1 MKKIFLIITAMCLI
15 FTLAA
20 VGVSATETEV
30 ITETEA
36 VTWTE
41 AVTETEVITETEV
54 TTAVETLYEVESGE
68 AADIVDIISKAESKA
83 DAIFAVAEKLG
94 ISYEDAEGLV
104 NSVLALGDKYLGEN
118 AGWVRFKEKVIGNME
133 FWAIVAVIAL
143 VALALLWC
151 ALSNH
156 IKNRRFK
163 NVEFN
168 ISEVSATA
176 AEAKDINS
184 QTLAKLLEMVEESR
198 AKEAEHKQYI
208 EELVKKITELKEE
221 NVEQD
226 KERIKTQRDILT
238 AMLSALRMEK
248 LICDRT
254 RMPMADKATIDHF
267 YATGV
272 DPLLSNLPVEDA
284 KAVEE
289 LAKTLDT
296 VGAGDEK

>member
-1 MKKIFLIITAMCLI
+1 MKRIFLILTAMCLI
-15 FTLAA
+15 FALTV
-20 VGVSATETEV
+20 VGASATETEA
-30 ITETEA
+30 ITETE
-36 VTWTE
+36 
-41 AVTETEVITETEV
+41 
-54 TTAVETLYEVESGE
+54 VETLYEVESEE
-68 AADIVDIISKAESKA
+68 AADIVDVISKAESKA

-118 AGWVRFKEKVIGNME
+118 AGWVRFKEKVLGNME
-133 FWAIVAVIAL
+133 FWALVAVIAL
-143 VALALLWC
+143 VGLALLWC

-168 ISEVSATA
+168 MSEVSGTA
-176 AEAKDINS
+176 AAVKDINS
-184 QTLAKLLEMVEESR
+184 QALAKMFEMAEESR

-221 NVEQD
+221 NVAQD
-226 KERIKTQRDILT
+226 RELIKTQRDILT
-238 AMLSALRMEK
+238 ATLNMLRIEK

-272 DPLLSNLPVEDA
+272 DPLLSQLPAEDA

-296 VGAGDEK
+296 VGACDEK

>member
-1 MKKIFLIITAMCLI
+1 MKKIFCI
-15 FTLAA
+15 FA
-20 VGVSATETEV
+20 VLCMVFTMTVCASATETE
-30 ITETEA
+30 
-36 VTWTE
+36 
-41 AVTETEVITETEV
+41 
-54 TTAVETLYEVESGE
+54 TAVETEAISETEVATVTEEIAESETLFEVESGE

-133 FWAIVAVIAL
+133 FWALVAVIAL

-156 IKNRRFK
+156 IKNHRFK

-168 ISEVSATA
+168 VSEFSTTATA
-176 AEAKDINS
+176 VKDINS
-184 QTLAKLLEMVEESR
+184 QALAKMVEMAEESR
-198 AKEAEHKQYI
+198 AKEAEYKQYI

-226 KERIKTQRDILT
+226 KELIKIQRDILT
-238 AMLSALRMEK
+238 ATLSALRMEK

-296 VGAGDEK
+296 VGGEIDG

>member
-1 MKKIFLIITAMCLI
+1 MKKIFYIFTAMFLMLSLSL
-15 FTLAA
+15 T
-20 VGVSATETEV
+20 VSATEAEAIV
-30 ITETEA
+30 ETE
-36 VTWTE
+36 
-41 AVTETEVITETEV
+41 EV
-54 TTAVETLYEVESGE
+54 VETVIETAELIEIESE
-68 AADIVDIISKAESKA
+68 DAAEIVDIISKAESKA

-94 ISYEDAEGLV
+94 ISYEDAETLV

-133 FWAIVAVIAL
+133 FWAIVAA
-143 VALALLWC
+143 VALAAVALLWW
-151 ALSNH
+151 AFSNH
-156 IKNRRFK
+156 LKNRRLK

-184 QTLAKLLEMVEESR
+184 QTLAKLLEMAEESR

-226 KERIKTQRDILT
+226 KELIRIQRDILT
-238 AMLSALRMEK
+238 ATLSALRMEK

-272 DPLLSNLPVEDA
+272 DPLLSNLPAEDA